1 MQDWAN
7 LIREIALLISGVVAG
22 ITAWNALRK
31 LSHDVSKDDK
41 EELRADRDLYRD
53 RWLESEK
60 AFDEIDAEND
70 KLRKKIKRLEN
81 KIDNLKTS
89 DLSGRNRQK
98 NKDRLLV
105 KSTLG
110 QTEPLPL
117 LPPRREGHVSIHINS
132 F

>member
-53 RWLESEK
+53 RLLESEK

-70 KLRKKIKRLEN
+70 KLLKNFKRLEN
-81 KIDNLKTS
+81 KIDDFKE
-89 DLSGRNRQK
+89 K
-98 NKDRLLV
+98 EDR
-105 KSTLG
+105 K
-110 QTEPLPL
+110 
-117 LPPRREGHVSIHINS
+117 
-132 F
+132 

>member
-7 LIREIALLISGVVAG
+7 LIREVALLISGVVAG

-41 EELRADRDLYRD
+41 EELRADRDLYRN

-60 AFDEIDAEND
+60 AFDEID

-81 KIDNLKTS
+81 KIDNLK
-89 DLSGRNRQK
+89 DGDK
-98 NKDRLLV
+98 K
-105 KSTLG
+105 
-110 QTEPLPL
+110 
-117 LPPRREGHVSIHINS
+117 
-132 F
+132 

>member
-41 EELRADRDLYRD
+41 EELRAERDLYRN

-60 AFDEIDAEND
+60 AFDEIDDEND

-81 KIDNLKTS
+81 KIDNLK
-89 DLSGRNRQK
+89 DGDK
-98 NKDRLLV
+98 K
-105 KSTLG
+105 
-110 QTEPLPL
+110 
-117 LPPRREGHVSIHINS
+117 
-132 F
+132 

>member
-60 AFDEIDAEND
+60 SFDEIDAENN

-81 KIDNLKTS
+81 KIDSLK
-89 DLSGRNRQK
+89 DGGGK
-98 NKDRLLV
+98 N
-105 KSTLG
+105 
-110 QTEPLPL
+110 E
-117 LPPRREGHVSIHINS
+117 

>member
-41 EELRADRDLYRD
+41 EELRADSDLYRD

-70 KLRKKIKRLEN
+70 KLRKKVKRLEN
-81 KIDNLKTS
+81 KIDDFKE
-89 DLSGRNRQK
+89 K
-98 NKDRLLV
+98 EDR
-105 KSTLG
+105 K
-110 QTEPLPL
+110 
-117 LPPRREGHVSIHINS
+117 
-132 F
+132 

>member
-60 AFDEIDAEND
+60 AFDEIDTEND

-81 KIDNLKTS
+81 KIDSLK
-89 DLSGRNRQK
+89 DGDK
-98 NKDRLLV
+98 K
-105 KSTLG
+105 
-110 QTEPLPL
+110 
-117 LPPRREGHVSIHINS
+117 
-132 F
+132 

>member
-41 EELRADRDLYRD
+41 EELRADRDLYRN

-60 AFDEIDAEND
+60 AFDEIDVEND
-70 KLRKKIKRLEN
+70 KLRKKIKRLED
-81 KIDNLKTS
+81 KIDNLK
-89 DLSGRNRQK
+89 DGDK
-98 NKDRLLV
+98 K
-105 KSTLG
+105 
-110 QTEPLPL
+110 
-117 LPPRREGHVSIHINS
+117 
-132 F
+132 

>member
-41 EELRADRDLYRD
+41 EELRTDRDLYRN

-70 KLRKKIKRLEN
+70 KLRKKVKRLEN
-81 KIDNLKTS
+81 KIDGFKE
-89 DLSGRNRQK
+89 K
-98 NKDRLLV
+98 EDR
-105 KSTLG
+105 K
-110 QTEPLPL
+110 
-117 LPPRREGHVSIHINS
+117 
-132 F
+132 

>member
-41 EELRADRDLYRD
+41 EELRADRDLYRN

-60 AFDEIDAEND
+60 AFDEIDDENN

-81 KIDNLKTS
+81 KIDNLK
-89 DLSGRNRQK
+89 DGDK
-98 NKDRLLV
+98 K
-105 KSTLG
+105 
-110 QTEPLPL
+110 
-117 LPPRREGHVSIHINS
+117 
-132 F
+132 

>member
-81 KIDNLKTS
+81 KIDSLK
-89 DLSGRNRQK
+89 DGGWK
-98 NKDRLLV
+98 K
-105 KSTLG
+105 
-110 QTEPLPL
+110 
-117 LPPRREGHVSIHINS
+117 
-132 F
+132 

>member
-31 LSHDVSKDDK
+31 LSHDVSKDNK
-41 EELRADRDLYRD
+41 EELRADRDLYRN

-70 KLRKKIKRLEN
+70 KLRKKVKRLEN
-81 KIDNLKTS
+81 KIDGFKE
-89 DLSGRNRQK
+89 K
-98 NKDRLLV
+98 EDR
-105 KSTLG
+105 K
-110 QTEPLPL
+110 
-117 LPPRREGHVSIHINS
+117 
-132 F
+132 

>member
-1 MQDWAN
+1 MQDWAD

-41 EELRADRDLYRD
+41 EELRADRDLYRN

-60 AFDEIDAEND
+60 AFDEIDDEND

-81 KIDNLKTS
+81 KIDNLK
-89 DLSGRNRQK
+89 DGDK
-98 NKDRLLV
+98 K
-105 KSTLG
+105 
-110 QTEPLPL
+110 
-117 LPPRREGHVSIHINS
+117 
-132 F
+132 

>member
-41 EELRADRDLYRD
+41 EELRADRDLYRN

-60 AFDEIDAEND
+60 AFDEIDDEND

-81 KIDNLKTS
+81 RIDNLK
-89 DLSGRNRQK
+89 DGDK
-98 NKDRLLV
+98 K
-105 KSTLG
+105 
-110 QTEPLPL
+110 
-117 LPPRREGHVSIHINS
+117 
-132 F
+132 

>member
-31 LSHDVSKDDK
+31 LSHGVSKEDK
-41 EELRADRDLYRD
+41 EELRADRDLYRN

-70 KLRKKIKRLEN
+70 KLRKKVKRLEN
-81 KIDNLKTS
+81 KIDDFKE
-89 DLSGRNRQK
+89 K
-98 NKDRLLV
+98 EDR
-105 KSTLG
+105 K
-110 QTEPLPL
+110 
-117 LPPRREGHVSIHINS
+117 
-132 F
+132 

>member
-7 LIREIALLISGVVAG
+7 LIREVALLISGVVAG

-41 EELRADRDLYRD
+41 EELRADRDLYRN

-60 AFDEIDAEND
+60 AFDEIDDEND

-81 KIDNLKTS
+81 KTDNLKG
-89 DLSGRNRQK
+89 DK
-98 NKDRLLV
+98 K
-105 KSTLG
+105 
-110 QTEPLPL
+110 
-117 LPPRREGHVSIHINS
+117 
-132 F
+132 

>member
-1 MQDWAN
+1 VQDWAN

-41 EELRADRDLYRD
+41 EELRAERDLYRN

-60 AFDEIDAEND
+60 AFDEIDDEND

-81 KIDNLKTS
+81 KIDNLK
-89 DLSGRNRQK
+89 DGDK
-98 NKDRLLV
+98 K
-105 KSTLG
+105 
-110 QTEPLPL
+110 
-117 LPPRREGHVSIHINS
+117 
-132 F
+132 

>member
-41 EELRADRDLYRD
+41 EELRADRDLYRN

-60 AFDEIDAEND
+60 AFDEVDAEND
-70 KLRKKIKRLEN
+70 KLRKKVKRLES
-81 KIDNLKTS
+81 KIDDFKE
-89 DLSGRNRQK
+89 K
-98 NKDRLLV
+98 EDR
-105 KSTLG
+105 K
-110 QTEPLPL
+110 
-117 LPPRREGHVSIHINS
+117 
-132 F
+132 

>member
-31 LSHDVSKDDK
+31 LSQDVSKDDK
-41 EELRADRDLYRD
+41 EELRADRDLYRN

-60 AFDEIDAEND
+60 AFDEIDDEND

-81 KIDNLKTS
+81 KIDDFKE
-89 DLSGRNRQK
+89 K
-98 NKDRLLV
+98 EDR
-105 KSTLG
+105 K
-110 QTEPLPL
+110 
-117 LPPRREGHVSIHINS
+117 
-132 F
+132 

>member
-41 EELRADRDLYRD
+41 EELRADRDLYRT

-60 AFDEIDAEND
+60 AFDEIDDEND

-81 KIDNLKTS
+81 KIDNLK
-89 DLSGRNRQK
+89 DGDK
-98 NKDRLLV
+98 K
-105 KSTLG
+105 
-110 QTEPLPL
+110 
-117 LPPRREGHVSIHINS
+117 
-132 F
+132 

>member
-41 EELRADRDLYRD
+41 EELRADRDLYRN

-70 KLRKKIKRLEN
+70 KLRKKVKRLEN
-81 KIDNLKTS
+81 KIDSLK
-89 DLSGRNRQK
+89 DGGGK
-98 NKDRLLV
+98 N
-105 KSTLG
+105 
-110 QTEPLPL
+110 E
-117 LPPRREGHVSIHINS
+117 

>member
-7 LIREIALLISGVVAG
+7 LIREVALLISGVVAG

-41 EELRADRDLYRD
+41 EELRADRDLYRN

-60 AFDEIDAEND
+60 AFDEIDDEND

-81 KIDNLKTS
+81 KIDNI
-89 DLSGRNRQK
+89 
-98 NKDRLLV
+98 KDGD
-105 KSTLG
+105 KK
-110 QTEPLPL
+110 
-117 LPPRREGHVSIHINS
+117 
-132 F
+132 

>member
-7 LIREIALLISGVVAG
+7 LIREVALLISGVVAG

-41 EELRADRDLYRD
+41 EELRADRDLYRN

-60 AFDEIDAEND
+60 AFDEIDDEND

-81 KIDNLKTS
+81 KIDNLK
-89 DLSGRNRQK
+89 DGDK
-98 NKDRLLV
+98 K
-105 KSTLG
+105 
-110 QTEPLPL
+110 
-117 LPPRREGHVSIHINS
+117 
-132 F
+132 